1 MENIEPKR
9 RGRGRP
15 KGATSLEQIALKDL
29 IAQLPSNAIV
39 TVGSIWRKNMGIGT
53 STSVDSSQVSKPAKV
68 EEKEETAPIQ
78 LNEINLD
85 DL

>member
-1 MENIEPKR
+1 MENTEPKR

-15 KGATSLEQIALKDL
+15 KGAISLEQITLKDL
-29 IAQLPSNAIV
+29 IAQLPSNAVVI
-39 TVGSIWRKNMGIGT
+39 VGSVWRKNMGIET